1 MKKSIACKIAIFA
14 IITISI
20 LTCSFAAFASTRST
34 NSSFAGIEFDEQIE
48 FEPYILNLKGD
59 GASYWIE
66 SDITRS
72 FLTVALAVDLMSEKI
87 VASPMFIANPSY
99 VGILKDKLTLLIVFT
114 EDDENEMLMIEY
126 NPSTGIANCLRK
138 KVDNDDLSISE
149 SLVSSY
155 DSFYENDIE
164 TIKTC
169 LQVIQEESA
178 KK

>member
-1 MKKSIACKIAIFA
+1 MKKSIICKMSISAIV
-14 IITISI
+14 IISI
-20 LTCSFAAFASTRST
+20 LMCSAAALASNRDT
-34 NSSFAGIEFDEQIE
+34 NSSFAEIEFNEQIE

-59 GASYWIE
+59 DASYWIE

-72 FLTVALAVDLMSEKI
+72 FLTVALAMDLISEKI

-99 VGILKDKLTLLIVFT
+99 VGILKDELTLLIVFT

-126 NPSTGIANCLRK
+126 NPNTGIANCFRK

-149 SLVSSY
+149 SLVSSC

-169 LQVIQEESA
+169 LQVIREESA